1 MSGFRPLEARA
12 QGIDNET
19 IITGKD
25 VIKNLGRMF
34 YIVDPAETTFK
45 DLASLPKDGYI
56 STGNALLFWYDYA
69 RMVGSPFKG
78 KDTKNK

>member
-25 VIKNLGRMF
+25 VIK
-34 YIVDPAETTFK
+34 VTK
-45 DLASLPKDGYI
+45 D
-56 STGNALLFWYDYA
+56 
-69 RMVGSPFKG
+69 
-78 KDTKNK
+78 